1 MQNDQKIY
9 LKKDLKDDKYPLLLN
24 WFKDIEAISYL
35 YAAKRIVEF
44 KTVDEVR
51 KFLTEDA
58 DEVFWEI
65 YDKDTN
71 KFIGYTSFCSF
82 KGKEQCEFNIFILDK
97 NYWGKGI
104 GKETTQI
111 MMDYAFCEL
120 QIKRIV
126 LETSELNKNALKLY
140 EKMGFKISQIL
151 TDDRISFHNGKWT
164 KNSSVMMY
172 LENPSNNI
180 S

>member
-1 MQNDQKIY
+1 MV
-9 LKKDLKDDKYPLLLN
+9 
-24 WFKDIEAISYL
+24 SS
-35 YAAKRIVEF
+35 
-44 KTVDEVR
+44 
-51 KFLTEDA
+51 
-58 DEVFWEI
+58 
-65 YDKDTN
+65 
-71 KFIGYTSFCSF
+71 G
-82 KGKEQCEFNIFILDK
+82 FNIFILDK